1 MGEVGITH
9 IVNAAGDA
17 CENRFPDKIKYL
29 TLYLKDSRGENIE
42 CVFYDVI
49 DFLDSVK
56 QQGGKVLV
64 HCVQGIS
71 RSVALCISYLICR
84 HGHTYTSA
92 LNYIRDRRGIAS
104 PNPAFWAQL
113 VNFQNRLKGSFEE
126 VPAPRVFCVGSFQ
139 RETPQTIVARFVCV

>member
-1 MGEVGITH
+1 VTRPKKMILFSGQCNEVLEGFLYVAGEIIANNEKVLSEVGITH

-56 QQGGKVLV
+56 QQNGKVLV

-71 RSVALCISYLICR
+71 RFDY
-84 HGHTYTSA
+84 
-92 LNYIRDRRGIAS
+92 
-104 PNPAFWAQL
+104 QL
-113 VNFQNRLKGSFEE
+113 LFVN
-126 VPAPRVFCVGSFQ
+126 
-139 RETPQTIVARFVCV
+139 